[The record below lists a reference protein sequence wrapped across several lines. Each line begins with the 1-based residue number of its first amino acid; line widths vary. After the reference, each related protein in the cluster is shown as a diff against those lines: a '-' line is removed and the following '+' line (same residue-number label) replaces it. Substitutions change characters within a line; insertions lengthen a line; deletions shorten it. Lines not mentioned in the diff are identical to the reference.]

1 MTANLKKYFAVAYP
15 ILTVGRA
22 WAILEGEDAPTETP
36 KAEPPAAE

>member
-22 WAILEGEDAPTETP
+22 WAILEGEDTPIGTPTTD
-36 KAEPPAAE
+36 PPAAE